1 MARED
6 YDDPRFRQDA
16 EREEY
21 EREGLT
27 NGHQTDYE
35 RRRRLREKDDWYSI
49 LDEEDIK
56 KKIISVPKVAKFLKE

>member
-6 YDDPRFRQDA
+6 YDDTRYRQDA

-21 EREGLT
+21 EREGAA
-27 NGHQTDYE
+27 NGKQTLYE

-49 LDEEDIK
+49 LDEDDAK
-56 KKIISVPKVAKFLKE
+56 KR

>member
-6 YDDPRFRQDA
+6 FDDARYRQDA

-21 EREGLT
+21 EREGAA
-27 NGHQTDYE
+27 GGRQTDYE

-49 LDEEDIK
+49 LDDEPEAH
-56 KKIISVPKVAKFLKE
+56 P